1 MKRSKTKPALF
12 ILIGLI
18 IVVLISYFI
27 KGNNKPSSVIIEND
41 TSQSLEAVGIF
52 DDSQILI
59 CKDENNNYMIP
70 NNLFANGGTFRIV
83 AKKDSKTYTSR
94 EIKIKEND
102 KIKIINIKGDEL
114 ILENQT
120 SGEKKEL
127 DLPDIE
133 NWNISKNSDN
143 IKADFSSDTDYDY
156 TLYVLGKDGEL
167 GTSDTLNYGKEVSA
181 SWEAG
186 KNMTSLVKF
195 DLR

>member
-59 CKDENNNYMIP
+59 CKDENNNYLIP

-120 SGEKKEL
+120 SGEKKAL
-127 DLPDIE
+127 DLPDIKD
-133 NWNISKNSDN
+133 WNMSKNSDN
-143 IKADFSSDTDYDY
+143 IKADFSSDTSYNY

-167 GTSDTLNYGKEVSA
+167 GTSDTLNNGKEVSA

-186 KNMTSLVKF
+186 ENMTSLVKF

>member
-1 MKRSKTKPALF
+1 MKKSKTKPALF

-59 CKDENNNYMIP
+59 CKDENNNYLIP

-120 SGEKKEL
+120 SGEKKAL
-127 DLPDIE
+127 DLPDIKD
-133 NWNISKNSDN
+133 WNMSKNSDN
-143 IKADFSSDTDYDY
+143 IKANFSSDTDYDY

-167 GTSDTLNYGKEVSA
+167 GTSDTLNNGKEVSA

-186 KNMTSLVKF
+186 KNMTSLIKF

>member
-120 SGEKKEL
+120 SGEKKAL
-127 DLPDIE
+127 DLPDIKD
-133 NWNISKNSDN
+133 WNMSKNSDN
-143 IKADFSSDTDYDY
+143 IKANFSSDTDYDY

-167 GTSDTLNYGKEVSA
+167 GTSDTLNNGKEVSA

-186 KNMTSLVKF
+186 KNMTSLIKF

>member
-1 MKRSKTKPALF
+1 MKKSKTKPALF

-18 IVVLISYFI
+18 IVVLIAYFI

-59 CKDENNNYMIP
+59 CKDENNDYLIP

-94 EIKIKEND
+94 EITIKEND
-102 KIKIINIKGDEL
+102 KIKINNIKDDEL
-114 ILENQT
+114 ILKNET
-120 SGEKKEL
+120 SGERKAL

-143 IKADFSSDTDYDY
+143 IKADFSSDTSYNY

-167 GTSDTLNYGKEVSA
+167 GTSDTLNNGKEVSA

-186 KNMTSLVKF
+186 ENTTSLVKF

>member
-59 CKDENNNYMIP
+59 CKDENNNYLIP
-70 NNLFANGGTFRIV
+70 NNLFANVGTFRIV

-120 SGEKKEL
+120 SGEKKAL
-127 DLPDIE
+127 DLPDIKD
-133 NWNISKNSDN
+133 WNMSKNSDN
-143 IKADFSSDTDYDY
+143 IKADFSSDTSYNY

-167 GTSDTLNYGKEVSA
+167 GTSATLNNGKEVSA

>member
-1 MKRSKTKPALF
+1 MKKSKTKPALF

-120 SGEKKEL
+120 SGEKKAL
-127 DLPDIE
+127 DLPDIKD
-133 NWNISKNSDN
+133 WNMSKNSDN
-143 IKADFSSDTDYDY
+143 IKANFSSDTDYDY

-167 GTSDTLNYGKEVSA
+167 GTSDTLNNGKEVSA

-186 KNMTSLVKF
+186 KNMTSLIKF

>member
-1 MKRSKTKPALF
+1 MKKSKTKPALF

-18 IVVLISYFI
+18 IVVLIAYFI

-59 CKDENNNYMIP
+59 CKDENNDYLIP

-94 EIKIKEND
+94 EITIKEND
-102 KIKIINIKGDEL
+102 KIKINNIKDDEL
-114 ILENQT
+114 ILKNET
-120 SGEKKEL
+120 SGERKAL

-143 IKADFSSDTDYDY
+143 IKADFSSDTSYNY

-167 GTSDTLNYGKEVSA
+167 GTSDTLNNGKEVSA

>member
-1 MKRSKTKPALF
+1 MKKSKTKPALF

-18 IVVLISYFI
+18 IVVLIAYFI

-59 CKDENNNYMIP
+59 CKDENNNYLIP

-94 EIKIKEND
+94 EITIKEDD
-102 KIKIINIKGDEL
+102 KIKINNIKDDEL
-114 ILENQT
+114 ILKNET
-120 SGEKKEL
+120 SGEKKAL

-143 IKADFSSDTDYDY
+143 IKADFSSDTGYNY
-156 TLYVLGKDGEL
+156 TLYVLGQDGEL
-167 GTSDTLNYGKEVSA
+167 GTSATLNNGKEVSA

>member
-1 MKRSKTKPALF
+1 MKKSKTKPALF

-18 IVVLISYFI
+18 IVVLIAYFI

-52 DDSQILI
+52 DDSQIII
-59 CKDENNNYMIP
+59 CKDENNNYLIP

-94 EIKIKEND
+94 EITIKEND
-102 KIKIINIKGDEL
+102 KIKINNIKDDEL
-114 ILENQT
+114 ILKNKT
-120 SGEKKEL
+120 SGEKKAL

-167 GTSDTLNYGKEVSA
+167 GTSATLNNGKEVSA

>member
-1 MKRSKTKPALF
+1 MKKSKTKPALF

-18 IVVLISYFI
+18 TVVLIAYFV
-27 KGNNKPSSVIIEND
+27 KENNKPSSVIIENN
-41 TSQSLEAVGIF
+41 TSHPLEAVCIF

-59 CKDENNNYMIP
+59 CKDKNNNYLIP

-102 KIKIINIKGDEL
+102 KIKINNIKDDEL
-114 ILENQT
+114 ILENKT
-120 SGEKKEL
+120 SGEKKVL

-143 IKADFSSDTDYDY
+143 IKANFSSDTDYDY

-167 GTSDTLNYGKEVSA
+167 GTSDTLNDGKEVTA
-181 SWEAG
+181 SWESG
-186 KNMTSLVKF
+186 ENVTSLVKF
-195 DLR
+195 NLR

>member
-120 SGEKKEL
+120 SGEKKAL
-127 DLPDIE
+127 DLPDIKD
-133 NWNISKNSDN
+133 WNMSKNSDN
-143 IKADFSSDTDYDY
+143 IKANFSSDTDYDY

-167 GTSDTLNYGKEVSA
+167 GTSDTLNNGKEVSA

>member
-59 CKDENNNYMIP
+59 CKDENNNYLIP

-120 SGEKKEL
+120 SGEKKAL

-167 GTSDTLNYGKEVSA
+167 GTSDTLNNGKEVSA

>member
-1 MKRSKTKPALF
+1 MKKSKTKPALF

-18 IVVLISYFI
+18 TVVLIAYFV
-27 KGNNKPSSVIIEND
+27 KENNKPSSVIIENN
-41 TSQSLEAVGIF
+41 TSHPLEAVGIF

-59 CKDENNNYMIP
+59 CKDKNNNYLIP

-102 KIKIINIKGDEL
+102 EIKINNIKDDEL

-120 SGEKKEL
+120 SGEKKAL

-143 IKADFSSDTDYDY
+143 IKANFSSDTDYDY

-167 GTSDTLNYGKEVSA
+167 GTSDTLNKGKEVRA

>member
-120 SGEKKEL
+120 SGEKKAL

>member
-83 AKKDSKTYTSR
+83 AKKTARLT
-94 EIKIKEND
+94 
-102 KIKIINIKGDEL
+102 L
-114 ILENQT
+114 V
-120 SGEKKEL
+120 EK
-127 DLPDIE
+127 
-133 NWNISKNSDN
+133 
-143 IKADFSSDTDYDY
+143 
-156 TLYVLGKDGEL
+156 
-167 GTSDTLNYGKEVSA
+167 
-181 SWEAG
+181 
-186 KNMTSLVKF
+186 
-195 DLR
+195 